1 VEVVADAAVGLE
13 VLCKTMSAAVVL
25 DLPRPGSFGCDLCKK
40 AVGLIPGLPL
50 VILSVTLA
58 SNRKAVK
65 VDKDSAML
73 LRVVGSGPE
82 EVQARTTPSRATG
95 Q

>member
-1 VEVVADAAVGLE
+1 MNACGAYGFG
-13 VLCKTMSAAVVL
+13 
-25 DLPRPGSFGCDLCKK
+25 DLK
-40 AVGLIPGLPL
+40 
-50 VILSVTLA
+50 ILQSGRTETIGEVTLA

-65 VDKDSAML
+65 VDKGSAML

-82 EVQARTTPSRATG
+82 EAQARTTPSRGTG

>member
-1 VEVVADAAVGLE
+1 
-13 VLCKTMSAAVVL
+13 
-25 DLPRPGSFGCDLCKK
+25 
-40 AVGLIPGLPL
+40 
-50 VILSVTLA
+50 LA

-65 VDKDSAML
+65 VDKGSAML

-82 EVQARTTPSRATG
+82 EAQARPTPSRGTG